1 MTFEV
6 FLRTFMHTVQITIAI
21 FLLPLSLFATETNSS
36 ARLQEAKADNAI
48 RIDLG
53 PSETVLADNA
63 LGLRAFPDG
72 RLSVIRTKPECRVI
86 LAAGVSSYLLEG
98 PDLGKFTKATMVLDK
113 GKQGDCDNGYAGV
126 NAVMRAKTG
135 ELLAIYHA
143 EDQEGMQSAGSG
155 IPGFCCSVAMAVS
168 RDDGTTFEKRGPV
181 ITGHVPK
188 NPKGTPDQGVGEP
201 CLLAEPTGKYLYAY
215 YTSHERMNG
224 RNVDICLAR
233 CLMTDAMQPGVWKKV
248 HAGGFNEPGLGG
260 KDTPVLTTG
269 QQNEDAILPYV
280 FFILELRQ
288 FVMLFCLNAWRE
300 GSNADRS
307 GIYVGFSDDGIS
319 WPRERMQQIWK
330 VPVIAREGVEVA
342 WHPTFIPDET
352 GGTRGWLY
360 YGYSSNWG
368 WKSPATPHHLARRRI
383 EIRKQ

>member
-1 MTFEV
+1 MKQT
-6 FLRTFMHTVQITIAI
+6 TIAL
-21 FLLPLSLFATETNSS
+21 FLLPLSLFVMETNSV
-36 ARLQEAKADNAI
+36 ARLQQAKEDNAI

-72 RLSVIRTKPECRVI
+72 RISVIRTKPECRVI
-86 LAAGVSSYLLEG
+86 LAAGVSSFLLEG
-98 PDLGKFTKATMVLDK
+98 PDLRKLTKATKVLDK
-113 GKQGDCDNGYAGV
+113 GKQGDCDNGYAGI
-126 NAVMRAKTG
+126 NAVMRAKAG

-155 IPGFCCSVAMAVS
+155 IPGFYCSVAMAVS

-181 ITGHVPK
+181 ITGQVPK

-233 CLMTDAMQPGVWKKV
+233 CLMTDAMQPGVWKKF

-280 FFILELRQ
+280 FFVPELRQ

-300 GSNADRS
+300 GRNADRS

-319 WPRERMQQIWK
+319 WSRERMQQIWK

-368 WKSPATPHHLARRRI
+368 WKSPATPHYLARRRI
-383 EIRKQ
+383 EIRKQNVPTQHSRVLP